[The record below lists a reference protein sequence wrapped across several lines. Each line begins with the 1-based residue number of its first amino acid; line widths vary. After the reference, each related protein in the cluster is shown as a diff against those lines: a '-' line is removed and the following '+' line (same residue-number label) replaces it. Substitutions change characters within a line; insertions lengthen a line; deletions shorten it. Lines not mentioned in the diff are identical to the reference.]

1 MAKLLYQGHG
11 SLRAVTDAGIVLYVD
26 PFAGDGYD
34 LPADLILVT
43 HQHGDHNQLQLPAK
57 KSDCIVWQNSDALV
71 GGVYKTETIC
81 GLRVE
86 AVQAYNKNHKRD
98 ECVGF
103 LVELDGRLVYFA
115 GDTSRTEQMK
125 TFAARSID
133 YALLPCDGVYNMDLE
148 EASACAEL
156 IAARHSIPIH
166 MAPGRLFDRARA
178 ERFTGPGRL
187 ILEPGQE
194 IEL

>member
-86 AVQAYNKNHKRD
+86 AAF
-98 ECVGF
+98 C
-103 LVELDGRLVYFA
+103 
-115 GDTSRTEQMK
+115 
-125 TFAARSID
+125 
-133 YALLPCDGVYNMDLE
+133 
-148 EASACAEL
+148 
-156 IAARHSIPIH
+156 
-166 MAPGRLFDRARA
+166 
-178 ERFTGPGRL
+178 
-187 ILEPGQE
+187 
-194 IEL
+194 

>member
-11 SLRAVTDAGIVLYVD
+11 SLRAVTDAGVVLYID
-26 PFAGDGYD
+26 PFTGEGYD

-57 KSDCIVWQNSDALV
+57 KPGCIIWQNGDALV
-71 GGVYKTETIC
+71 NGVYRTETLC

-86 AVQAYNKNHKRD
+86 AVQAYNKNHRKD

-103 LVELDGRLVYFA
+103 LVELDGKLVYFA
-115 GDTSRTEQMK
+115 GDTSRTEQME
-125 TFAARSID
+125 TLAARRID

-166 MAPGRLFDRARA
+166 MAPGKLFDRARA

-194 IEL
+194 ITL

>member
-11 SLRAVTDAGIVLYVD
+11 SLRAVTDAGVVLYVD
-26 PFAGDGYD
+26 PFAGEGYE

-57 KSDCIVWQNSDALV
+57 KPGCIVYQNSDALRN
-71 GGVYKTETIC
+71 GVYQTAELC
-81 GLRVE
+81 GVRVE
-86 AVQAYNKNHKRD
+86 AVQAYNRNHRKE

-103 LVELDGRLVYFA
+103 LVELDGNLVYFA
-115 GDTSRTEQMK
+115 GDTSRTEQME
-125 TFAARSID
+125 TFAARKID
-133 YALLPCDGVYNMDLE
+133 YALLPCDGVYNMDLD
-148 EASACAEL
+148 EASVCAEL

-166 MAPGRLFDRARA
+166 MAPGKLFDRARA
-178 ERFTGPGRL
+178 ERFTGPGRV
-187 ILEPGQE
+187 ILEPGEE

>member
-57 KSDCIVWQNSDALV
+57 KPNCIIWQNSDALV

-103 LVELDGRLVYFA
+103 LVELDGKLVYFA
-115 GDTSRTEQMK
+115 GDTSHTEQMK

-148 EASACAEL
+148 EASACAKL

-166 MAPGRLFDRARA
+166 MAPGQLFDRARA